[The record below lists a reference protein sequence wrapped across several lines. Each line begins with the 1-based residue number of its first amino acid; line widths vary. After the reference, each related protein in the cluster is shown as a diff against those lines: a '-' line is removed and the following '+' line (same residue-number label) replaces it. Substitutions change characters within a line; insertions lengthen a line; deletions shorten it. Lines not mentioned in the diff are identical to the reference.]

1 MRDKERQRV
10 TMNDNDWYKELP
22 LVVQR
27 VTTNDNE
34 QQLITISASFSFFR
48 MREEPTTKHP

>member
-10 TMNDNDWYKELP
+10 TMNDNDWCKELL